1 MPAPRDF
8 APADLVG
15 RTVAD
20 GRYEVV
26 RELGQGGMGTVY
38 LARQVAMDRMVAL
51 KLISAGAVRSPE
63 AAVRFEREMKLTA
76 KIEHP
81 NTIRVY
87 DFGEIEGHLYLTMEL
102 LRGRSLGDVLVETPR
117 LSLDRIVRIA
127 TQVAR
132 ALQAAH
138 AEGVVHRDLKP
149 DNVMLIEQYNEHDVV
164 KVLDFG
170 VAKSMDE
177 GQAHMTATGA
187 VIGTPMY
194 LSPEQAM
201 GAAIDARSD
210 LYSFGVVLFQMAA
223 GRVPFTASSITG
235 LLVAHVTELPPP
247 LLHVAPDVHPG
258 LAALIDELLRK
269 DPAARPA
276 SARDVELRID
286 AIASHAG
293 VSRMPSFNTLP
304 SYASVMPP
312 QVTRTPP
319 YGAPPPH
326 ATVPSGRPMPP
337 SGTPMPP
344 SGTPMP
350 PYGAPMPPYG
360 APPPDAT
367 VPNGTRMRARPRR
380 GGLWAILG
388 VLALVGAGAG
398 IYAASSE
405 PQGTSP
411 SGLGTAGL
419 DPHTPA
425 TKPPVATPPVATPP
439 VGTPP
444 LASPPVATPPVGTPP
459 VGSPPVGS
467 PVASPPV
474 GSPPVGTPPVGSPV
488 ATPPVGTPPVATPP
502 VGSPPVATPP
512 VVGTPPVATPPV
524 ASPPDPAAQARLADV
539 TAKLAAF
546 GDPPPPTAC
555 APDAALAAAALVL
568 EARDAIA
575 TEPARAI
582 ADAAQ
587 AIERCPSFAAAYNIH
602 GNALQKTAHL
612 EDAADAYA
620 RALTFAPDYEAP
632 RFNLGLVQLRR
643 KDSAAI
649 ATFGEVIRRKPDLAD
664 AYKSRAQAY
673 LNAQHYAEAIADFE
687 DALQRAPDDGR
698 AWLILGQL
706 RDKLHR
712 TGARDAYCKAK
723 QLGVAEAAKRCGR

>member
-1 MPAPRDF
+1 MASPRDF

-102 LRGRSLGDVLVETPR
+102 LRGRSLGEVLAETPR
-117 LSLDRIVRIA
+117 LPLDRIVRIA

-149 DNVMLIEQYNEHDVV
+149 DNVMLLAQYDERDVV

-201 GAAIDARSD
+201 GGAIDARSD
-210 LYSFGVVLFQMAA
+210 LYSFGVVLYQMAA
-223 GRVPFTASSITG
+223 GRLPFTASSITG

-247 LLHVAPDVHPG
+247 LLEVAPDVHPG
-258 LAALIDELLRK
+258 LAALVDELLRK
-269 DPAARPA
+269 EPAGRPS
-276 SARDVELRID
+276 SARDVERRLD

-293 VSRMPSFNTLP
+293 MSRMMSFDTMP
-304 SYASVMPP
+304 AYATGMPP
-312 QVTRTPP
+312 QATQLPP
-319 YGAPPPH
+319 HGTALPPHGTALPPHGTALPPHGTALPAPPP
-326 ATVPSGRPMPP
+326 A
-337 SGTPMPP
+337 
-344 SGTPMP
+344 
-350 PYGAPMPPYG
+350 
-360 APPPDAT
+360 
-367 VPNGTRMRARPRR
+367 RR
-380 GGLWAILG
+380 GALWAS
-388 VLALVGAGAG
+388 LAALAIIGTGAG
-398 IYAASSE
+398 IYAASRG
-405 PQGTSP
+405 PHDAAP
-411 SGLGTAGL
+411 SGFGKAAP
-419 DPHTPA
+419 DPHPPIVAPPIVAPPPIAHPPIADHPA
-425 TKPPVATPPVATPP
+425 PAPDAVAK
-439 VGTPP
+439 
-444 LASPPVATPPVGTPP
+444 
-459 VGSPPVGS
+459 
-467 PVASPPV
+467 
-474 GSPPVGTPPVGSPV
+474 
-488 ATPPVGTPPVATPP
+488 
-502 VGSPPVATPP
+502 
-512 VVGTPPVATPPV
+512 
-524 ASPPDPAAQARLADV
+524 ARLAELS
-539 TAKLAAF
+539 ARLAGF
-546 GDPPPPTAC
+546 GDPPPPAAC

-575 TEPARAI
+575 SEPARAI

-632 RFNLGLVQLRR
+632 RFNLGIVQLRR
-643 KDSAAI
+643 KDPAAI
-649 ATFGEVIRRKPDLAD
+649 ATFGEVIRRKPALAD

-673 LNAQHYAEAIADFE
+673 LNAQRYAEALADFE

-712 TGARDAYCKAK
+712 SGARDAYCKA
-723 QLGVAEAAKRCGR
+723 QRLGVAEAARRCR